1 MEYNNAQYEETI
13 DLKDL
18 CIFILRKWRAMIIA
32 IFAGIILLIGFK
44 AVSSFMSDAA
54 PEITEEQTSLAE
66 SFAQLETDIEAK
78 QDERENTLLQIDS
91 TEILISDTEN
101 EIDGLDDV
109 LAVYKE
115 SLRELQAILE
125 NTVSDDNR
133 VAIISEIASLNDSIL
148 DQTNKITVAYRNLRS
163 YEKNISTLTDTL
175 STITDDLKKL
185 QADRAAFLNENRDL
199 IDPAGEPIP
208 IAPES
213 GISVNTMIKFGII
226 GAVLGAFAV
235 CGCACLQYLFTKHLH
250 NPGDLKDR
258 FGVRILGSLYT
269 TDDGSKKNF
278 IDKFIDRMSGI
289 PQQVDAKNEYSLA
302 ASEIR
307 LLSHDAQTAIMVTGS
322 VEMGAIEH
330 VAGIL
335 KEMLPSEQF
344 TVRAASNPVY
354 DPDSMLLLKEYSV
367 VLVESIK
374 YSNKNEIAKLCE
386 LIRSSKSSVIGAVVL

>member
-44 AVSSFMSDAA
+44 VVSSFMSDAA

-163 YEKNISTLTDTL
+163 Y
-175 STITDDLKKL
+175 
-185 QADRAAFLNENRDL
+185 
-199 IDPAGEPIP
+199 
-208 IAPES
+208 
-213 GISVNTMIKFGII
+213 
-226 GAVLGAFAV
+226 
-235 CGCACLQYLFTKHLH
+235 
-250 NPGDLKDR
+250 
-258 FGVRILGSLYT
+258 
-269 TDDGSKKNF
+269 
-278 IDKFIDRMSGI
+278 
-289 PQQVDAKNEYSLA
+289 
-302 ASEIR
+302 
-307 LLSHDAQTAIMVTGS
+307 
-322 VEMGAIEH
+322 
-330 VAGIL
+330 
-335 KEMLPSEQF
+335 
-344 TVRAASNPVY
+344 
-354 DPDSMLLLKEYSV
+354 
-367 VLVESIK
+367 
-374 YSNKNEIAKLCE
+374 
-386 LIRSSKSSVIGAVVL
+386 